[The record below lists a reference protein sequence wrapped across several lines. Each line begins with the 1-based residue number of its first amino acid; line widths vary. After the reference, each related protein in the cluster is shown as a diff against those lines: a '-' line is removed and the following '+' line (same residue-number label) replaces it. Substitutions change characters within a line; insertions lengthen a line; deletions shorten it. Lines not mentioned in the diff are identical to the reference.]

1 MLNAAQQ
8 RAVELRGHLVCT
20 ACPGSGK
27 TKVMEHRAARILSDD
42 RDAMVCAV
50 AFSREAAEALE
61 HRIKRTAGPNA
72 RRVRTGTIHS
82 LCKAMIE
89 QARGGR
95 RLQLASAA
103 HRQFLIKRA
112 HAAAY
117 AGVPA
122 KDALPL
128 EEATAAID
136 LAKAKLWIPN
146 EQDRSPLANFCR
158 IYDELLKRQGLWD
171 FGDLISN
178 AVWGLEGRAGF
189 QVAPLPVTHLLVD
202 EFQDVDPGQLRWALA
217 HAARGIET
225 TVVGDDDQ
233 SIFKFRAS
241 MGYEAIVAF
250 QREAKAAQVTLDT
263 TYRCPARVIHHAS
276 KLIARNDA
284 RVPKSIRTANRA
296 TGTVTLYG
304 CESAKEEYST
314 AIEEIAVDL
323 SRTGHRPGD
332 WAILARTNDELAEL
346 ETLVG
351 NRFPLRRIGGKA
363 FWEMPHPALLLSIL
377 QAVANGTFAGLDAF
391 LDRAGVSAPGIERI
405 TVAVEP
411 KVPGSLA
418 RYLGAP
424 VGGLGDVD
432 ARTDVAVRTAL
443 SASVQSLRLG
453 EQGVA
458 AALASI
464 QSLYVD
470 QVFCRDKDKMKRFV
484 DAGVNSVLR
493 RSGPLAQRLR
503 DATRVLKNNEE
514 AVTAMTM
521 HASKGLEYKRVWL
534 LGWTAGAFP
543 GPDAVGDEAIAEE
556 RRLAYVAMTRAI
568 EALHISF
575 QKGPEDMTHPDP
587 AATKPDPGDKP
598 MGPSPFV
605 FEAELIKVPK
615 PS

>member
-112 HAAAY
+112 HASAY
-117 AGVPA
+117 AGVPE
-122 KDALPL
+122 KDVLPL
-128 EEATAAID
+128 EEAASAID
-136 LAKAKLWIPN
+136 IAKAKLWIPS
-146 EQDRSPLANFCR
+146 EQDRSPFASFCR
-158 IYDELLKRQGLWD
+158 SYDELLKRQGLWD

-189 QVAPLPVTHLLVD
+189 EVAPLPVTHLLID

-276 KLIARNDA
+276 KLIAKNEA

-296 TGTVTLYG
+296 TGTVALYG
-304 CESAKEEYST
+304 CQTPEEEFST
-314 AIEEIAVDL
+314 AAGEIALDL
-323 SRTGHRPGD
+323 SRAGSRPGD
-332 WAILARTNDELAEL
+332 WAILARTNDELAEF
-346 ETLVG
+346 ESFVG
-351 NRFPLRRIGGKA
+351 GRFPLRRIGGKA

-411 KVPGSLA
+411 RSPGSLD
-418 RYLGAP
+418 RYLRGAVP
-424 VGGLGDVD
+424 GLGAVD
-432 ARTDVAVRTAL
+432 ARTDAAVRAAL

-470 QVFCRDKDKMKRFV
+470 QVFSRDKDKMKRFI
-484 DAGVNSVLR
+484 DAGANSLLK
-493 RSGPLAQRLR
+493 RSGPLAQRIR
-503 DATRVLKNNEE
+503 DATRVPKSNEE

-534 LGWTAGAFP
+534 LGWTGGAFP

-575 QKGPEDMTHPDP
+575 KKGPDGTSKPGPDAKP
-587 AATKPDPGDKP
+587 A
-598 MGPSPFV
+598 GPSQFLI
-605 FEAELIKVPK
+605 EAQLIEAPK
-615 PS
+615 AS